1 MNAQPGYGSQVA
13 PGYGRPAPPGPP
25 PSPIPPWARFL
36 ALGCGAL
43 LLLGS
48 VGGTIFVLVVQKGVT
63 MATAGPE
70 ETVQGF
76 LAAAAAGD
84 FATAHG
90 HFSEALK
97 AKQPYDQF
105 AAVAGQNQQLFAATD
120 TTFNSRSIDLG
131 GARLAGTL
139 TLQDG
144 TELPASFELVQEG
157 GQWRLIAYQIGSGG

>member
-13 PGYGRPAPPGPP
+13 HGYGSPAPPGPP
-25 PSPIPPWARFL
+25 PSPIPSWARFL

-43 LLLGS
+43 LLLGT
-48 VGGTIFVLVVQKGVT
+48 VGGTVFFLVVQKGVQ

-70 ETVQGF
+70 ETIQGF
-76 LAAAAAGD
+76 LGAAAAGD
-84 FATAHG
+84 FASAHG
-90 HFSEALK
+90 YFSAALQ

-105 AAVAGQNQQLFAATD
+105 AAVAGQNQHLFAATD
-120 TTFNSRSIDLG
+120 TSFNSRSIDLS
-131 GARLAGTL
+131 GAKLAGSI

-144 TELPASFELVQEG
+144 SELPVSFELVQEG

>member
-1 MNAQPGYGSQVA
+1 MNAQPGHGPQLA

-25 PSPIPPWARFL
+25 PSPIPPWARFA

-43 LLLGS
+43 LLLGT
-48 VGGTIFVLVVQKGVT
+48 VGGTIFFLVVQKGVQ
-63 MATAGPE
+63 MATSGPE
-70 ETVQGF
+70 ATVQGF

-90 HFSEALK
+90 HFSEALA

-120 TTFNSRSIDLG
+120 TSFNSRSIDTS
-131 GARLAGTL
+131 GAKLSGTI

-144 TELPASFELVQEG
+144 TELPVSFELVQEA